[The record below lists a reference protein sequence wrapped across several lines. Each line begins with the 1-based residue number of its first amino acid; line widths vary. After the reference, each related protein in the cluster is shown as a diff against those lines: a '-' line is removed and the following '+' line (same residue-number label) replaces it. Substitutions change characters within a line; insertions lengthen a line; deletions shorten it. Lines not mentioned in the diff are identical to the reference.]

1 MISYLVIRPLP
12 LVYTG
17 QSQREPASPD
27 TARQRTPR
35 LQVQD
40 LGYTGFGKDV
50 MIASDALGESERA
63 K

>member
-27 TARQRTPR
+27 TVSPENPR
-35 LQVQD
+35 LLVQD
-40 LGYTGFGKDV
+40 LGYAGFGKDV
-50 MIASDALGESERA
+50 MIASDALGESKRA